1 MVCLLAS
8 VWVYLIWGINDM
20 SDVLPFRSYSSL
32 IDHSYFK
39 HTLYASYSILRRISY
54 LPNLSPPRNMAQ
66 NYFAATISKLFV
78 TLVNEESFITWCG
91 HMIKSCKNNGSTISS
106 FLSRTHQSCVFCCT
120 FKNSSEFLILVHFCK
135 LCLQS

>member
-1 MVCLLAS
+1 MVYLLVS

-66 NYFAATISKLFV
+66 T
-78 TLVNEESFITWCG
+78 TL
-91 HMIKSCKNNGSTISS
+91 
-106 FLSRTHQSCVFCCT
+106 LP
-120 FKNSSEFLILVHFCK
+120 
-135 LCLQS
+135 